1 MWEVKLNYIE
11 WRAKLAIRNIDGMK
25 EDGDSAR
32 KILGYARDELVYLA
46 YRSKEFNL
54 PNDIDDN
61 EEEIKI
67 GGTD

>member
-1 MWEVKLNYIE
+1 MNYLE
-11 WRAKLAIRNIDGMK
+11 WRAKLAIKNIDSMK
-25 EDGDSAR
+25 ANEYSPR

-54 PNDIDDN
+54 PDDIDDDDID
-61 EEEIKI
+61 EEVKI